1 MARVAIVVAVVVAD
15 VVAVAAVAVDVCCQV
30 HNNSNSKNTSQM
42 TQFTIVKNARRVAV
56 AVVVAASFVIVQNVN
71 DGSER
76 RHNNF

>member
-1 MARVAIVVAVVVAD
+1 M
-15 VVAVAAVAVDVCCQV
+15 CCQV
-30 HNNSNSKNTSQM
+30 HNNSNSKNNSQM

-56 AVVVAASFVIVQNVN
+56 AVAVAVVVVASFVIVQNVN

>member
-1 MARVAIVVAVVVAD
+1 
-15 VVAVAAVAVDVCCQV
+15 
-30 HNNSNSKNTSQM
+30 M

-56 AVVVAASFVIVQNVN
+56 AVVAAVVVVASFVIVQNVN